1 MSNLITLCLYLQI
14 QSPKEPGVETDSSN
28 WPSYYH
34 GDLDDD
40 DTYFDEEKIV
50 VPEGREEQWFSW
62 RMLWAFTGMDC
73 QVRGDCQKHRPM
85 SMGSSF
91 TTPTMLRKW
100 HDAYLKPPNI
110 VL

>member
-1 MSNLITLCLYLQI
+1 MQPHLITLCLYLQI

-40 DTYFDEEKIV
+40 DTYFDEEKIA
-50 VPEGREEQWFSW
+50 VPEGMEEKWFSW

-73 QVRGDCQKHRPM
+73 QVRGDCQKQSYRYETNVNGLFFHHA
-85 SMGSSF
+85 
-91 TTPTMLRKW
+91 T
-100 HDAYLKPPNI
+100 
-110 VL
+110 